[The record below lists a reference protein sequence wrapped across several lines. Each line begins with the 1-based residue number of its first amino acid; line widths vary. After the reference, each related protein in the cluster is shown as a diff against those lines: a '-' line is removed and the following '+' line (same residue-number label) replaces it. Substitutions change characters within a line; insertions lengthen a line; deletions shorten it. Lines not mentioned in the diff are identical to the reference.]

1 MREKGEN
8 PMMRGREEE
17 TGRHTVH
24 KMRKNKIYMVG
35 EKNETKRRKSVKER

>member
-8 PMMRGREEE
+8 PMMRGREEG

-24 KMRKNKIYMVG
+24 KMRREPSIHGERKN
-35 EKNETKRRKSVKER
+35 